1 MTCNEG
7 DTTMRMTFYGIT
19 KHIVSYCETRAKQ
32 CRNASTDAP
41 SEYERGRQYG
51 RSEAFESVGAAI
63 RENLAHEAWLLLF
76 KDNSDEPRADIDE
89 PLTKTILRRWMQAK
103 NGAEKDRVRGEIGMA
118 MNEMIC
124 EALPW
129 EHELRMAVMRLL
141 DELHAVAFGQTLI
154 PHWDITKRH
163 NEGADAGGPSHAP
176 LVGLAGH
183 IAAMLYVRGAMRGQM
198 LAEHLGGVVHATRVD
213 DAMNAKRIQVRND
226 GSMTGYIAPIDK
238 RSVKCRICGVDAGEP
253 CVQPKTVANE

>member
-1 MTCNEG
+1 M
-7 DTTMRMTFYGIT
+7 MRMTFYGIT

-41 SEYERGRQYG
+41 NEYERGRQYG
-51 RSEAFESVGAAI
+51 RSEAFESVSEAI

-76 KDNSDEPRADIDE
+76 KHNSDEPKADIDE
-89 PLTKTILRRWMQAK
+89 SLTKTILRRWMQAK
-103 NGAEKDRVRGEIGMA
+103 NGAEKGRVRGEIRMA

-141 DELHAVAFGQTLI
+141 DELHSVAFGTRVT
-154 PHWDITKRH
+154 PHWDITRRI
-163 NEGADAGGPSHAP
+163 NEGAEAGGPSHAP

-183 IAAMLYVRGAMRGQM
+183 IAAMLYLRGAMRGQM
-198 LAEHLGGVVHATRVD
+198 LAEWQGAVVHAQRVE
-213 DAMNAKRIQVRND
+213 DAMNAKRIPVKND

-238 RSVKCRICGVDAGEP
+238 RSVKCRICGVDAGDP